1 MAGSIDID
9 DLADEIMAGLMEYEG
24 LATDTVK
31 KAVKKAGNKVKK
43 EIQNNAPKD
52 TGKYKN
58 RLKVTKR
65 KETSN
70 SLDVTV
76 HSKAKYQLTHLL
88 EKGHAKR
95 GGGRTRAFPHI
106 ATAEAA
112 AAARASTSDG
122 LCQLAARVQ
131 FVLPRFTEAP
141 TVT

>member
-58 RLKVTKR
+58 SFKVTKR

-70 SLDVTV
+70 SLEVTV
-76 HSKAKYQLTHLL
+76 HSKDKYQLTHLL

-95 GGGRTRAFPHI
+95 GGGRVSAQPHI
-106 ATAEAA
+106 EPAEQEGI
-112 AAARASTSDG
+112 RLLTEEIERG
-122 LCQLAARVQ
+122 LRG
-131 FVLPRFTEAP
+131 
-141 TVT
+141 